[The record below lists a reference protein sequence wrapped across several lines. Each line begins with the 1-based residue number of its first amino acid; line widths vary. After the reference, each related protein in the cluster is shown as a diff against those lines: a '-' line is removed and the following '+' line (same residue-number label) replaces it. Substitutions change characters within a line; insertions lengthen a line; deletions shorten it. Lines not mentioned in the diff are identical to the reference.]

1 MTNEQM
7 VKLGALI
14 VGGCVAMFLVTS
26 HPVISILLVVAGFVF
41 WVIDTGKINL

>member
-14 VGGCVAMFLVTS
+14 VGGCVALFLVTS
-26 HPVISILLVVAGFVF
+26 HPIVSILLAVAGFIF
-41 WVIDTGKINL
+41 WAIDNGKINL